1 MNRLFSL
8 HLSFLLSS
16 TISLYAQEFPNLISP
31 TKVTTIGYWNNGQS
45 TDYHVKETQASYK
58 GNSKKPFKSASS
70 EYDIELRVID
80 STAESYVF
88 EMKYTNYVPDAN
100 AKEFIHK
107 MAELQNDLPIRYRTN
122 ELGQF
127 DTILN
132 LVELQQ
138 QLIEKLELC
147 VGYIDEEEDEMK
159 EIYKMVI
166 SSMSEQFKKL
176 ESIEALFLTDI
187 ITIHGFYGIEMQQGK
202 PIDIELDYPTI
213 GDIVLTGT
221 GKVTLNT
228 INKSKDECIFST
240 TEKPNRD
247 ELAQYL
253 GSLALLFMMDSGKK
267 ISLDELS
274 ITMNTR
280 KKMKMELSS
289 GWMNSVEQ
297 TTTTKLTNKKG
308 EQKKISTQT
317 YTRN

>member
-1 MNRLFSL
+1 MKFLSPVI
-8 HLSFLLSS
+8 LSFFLCALTSVY
-16 TISLYAQEFPNLISP
+16 TQEYPNLISP

-58 GNSKKPFKSASS
+58 GKSEKPFKSSSS
-70 EYDIELRVID
+70 EYDIELRVVD

-88 EMKYTNYVPDAN
+88 EMKYTNYVPDPE
-100 AKEFIHK
+100 AKQFIHK
-107 MAELQNDLPIRYRTN
+107 MAELQNDLLIRYQTN

-166 SSMSEQFKKL
+166 TAMSEKFKQL
-176 ESIEALFLTDI
+176 NNIEALFLSDI

-202 PIDIELDYPTI
+202 PIDIELSYPTI

-247 ELAQYL
+247 ELAQYV

-267 ISLDELS
+267 ISLEELS
-274 ITMNTR
+274 FTMNTR

-308 EQKKISTQT
+308 DQKKISTQT